1 MSRVIPFPHLTDSS
15 EETQDT
21 LLFEAE
27 EAWIKDSE
35 FDDEIESGSDPSKWG
50 VPRAFFV
57 VQTPVERPVD
67 HNTAG

>member
-1 MSRVIPFPHLTDSS
+1 MSRVILFPHLTDSA
-15 EETQDT
+15 EEIQDAVP
-21 LLFEAE
+21 LEAE
-27 EAWIKDSE
+27 EAWIGDSE

-57 VQTPVERPVD
+57 VQTPIERPVD